1 MKVGDLVRASWESQ
15 LAPPEFARES
25 HIGLYMGV
33 MSDGRFKGGYHNIFM
48 GGEFVSLPEWHWKVE
63 VISESV

>member
-1 MKVGDLVRASWESQ
+1 
-15 LAPPEFARES
+15 
-25 HIGLYMGV
+25 MGV

-63 VISESV
+63 VISEGG